1 MANLPSTS
9 PAKERI
15 VCLDECHCEIPAFNV
30 LHTYT
35 GHNNTSPELVAD
47 RIKDATIIITT
58 RVPLSADVLEQC
70 SPELRLIA
78 VMAAGYD
85 IIDLKACRKLGITVC
100 NIPSA
105 SAEAVAEH
113 AITLYLSVKRRVV
126 ELHALT
132 KQGEEWPLKKTAIH
146 RYGGLP
152 RTCRSES
159 MGIIGYGTLG
169 ESCGIFI
176 YGNPE
181 LIFSGQRTATIA
193 KALGMTV
200 IVSERKGA
208 SPTTTR
214 PGRNEFYEMLEKS
227 DVVVLCCPLD
237 A

>member
-1 MANLPSTS
+1 M
-9 PAKERI
+9 
-15 VCLDECHCEIPAFNV
+15 
-30 LHTYT
+30 
-35 GHNNTSPELVAD
+35 
-47 RIKDATIIITT
+47 
-58 RVPLSADVLEQC
+58 
-70 SPELRLIA
+70 
-78 VMAAGYD
+78 
-85 IIDLKACRKLGITVC
+85 
-100 NIPSA
+100 
-105 SAEAVAEH
+105 
-113 AITLYLSVKRRVV
+113 

-146 RYGGLP
+146 RYRGLP
-152 RTCRSES
+152 TCRSET

-208 SPTTTR
+208 SPTATQ
-214 PGRNEFYEMLEKS
+214 PGRTELYEMLEKS